1 MTRDPRW
8 GELTPQGRQPK
19 PAPRT
24 SWWLNAPRAAF
35 TARAEHERP
44 AMEATINASTRLHR
58 PEKAK
63 A

>member
-1 MTRDPRW
+1 MTSIDPRY
-8 GELTPQGRQPK
+8 GDHKGGKPPK
-19 PAPRT
+19 LEPRT
-24 SWWLNAPRAAF
+24 SWWLDAPQRAF

-44 AMEATINASTRLHR
+44 AMEATVNASTRVHR